1 MTEQELDVKAL
12 EEAKRH
18 MGDFAWLTTILG
30 LAAAGFYFTLPFLV
44 ATGMVPFLV
53 AATVMAVLTYLAY
66 TALHEAA
73 HGSVSGSHQGLRWIN
88 ELVGYVSGLVLGV
101 PLTAH
106 RHEHLAHHRHTND
119 PEADP
124 DFLLS
129 DLTRSPLAAVRAA
142 AKGIFQNYRYYL
154 KHRWSL
160 KNASQNRAF
169 CLEILAILGVR
180 VAIMLL
186 TDPISALALFLIGG
200 LGGTII
206 LGFLFANLVH
216 NPYRDVGRYVD
227 TSTIVAAGPLNS
239 VMTWLWLFQNYHSI
253 HHLFPRVPFY
263 RYRELFDAIE
273 PIMLAR
279 GAPIYR
285 LGLSGLERR
294 TAAAASA

>member
-1 MTEQELDVKAL
+1 MTEQELDVLAL
-12 EEAKRH
+12 EQAKRH
-18 MGDFAWLTTILG
+18 MGEFAWLTVLLG
-30 LAAAGFYFTLPFLV
+30 VASSGLFFALPFMVAAG
-44 ATGMVPFLV
+44 MVSFLV
-53 AATVMAVLTYLAY
+53 AAPAMAILTYIAY

-73 HGSVSGSHQGLRWIN
+73 HGSVSGARQDLRWVN
-88 ELVGYVSGLVLGV
+88 EVVGYLSGLVLGV

-124 DFLLS
+124 DFALS
-129 DLTRSPLAAVRAA
+129 DLTRSPVAAVRTA
-142 AKGIFQNYRYYL
+142 AKAIIQNYSYYMQQ
-154 KHRWSL
+154 RWEL
-160 KNASQNRAF
+160 GNATQNRNF
-169 CLEILAILGVR
+169 CLEVVAIFGVR
-180 VAIMLL
+180 VAIVLM
-186 TDPISALALFLIGG
+186 TDPVAALALFLIGG
-200 LGGTII
+200 LGGTVL

-216 NPYRDVGRYVD
+216 NPYRDVGRYLD
-227 TSTIVAAGPLNS
+227 TSTIVAAGPLNT

-285 LGLSGLERR
+285 LGRSGLERK
-294 TAAAASA
+294 AAGAIA

>member
-1 MTEQELDVKAL
+1 MTEQELDVQAL
-12 EEAKRH
+12 EQAKRH
-18 MGDFAWLTTILG
+18 MGEFAWLTVILG
-30 LAAAGFYFTLPFLV
+30 IAASGLYFSLPFMV
-44 ATGMVPFLV
+44 SAGMVPFLV
-53 AATVMAVLTYLAY
+53 AAPAMAVLTYVAY

-73 HGSVSGSHQGLRWIN
+73 HGSVSGSRQDLRWVN
-88 ELVGYVSGLVLGV
+88 ELVGYLSGLVLGI

-124 DFLLS
+124 DFVLS

-142 AKGIFQNYRYYL
+142 AKAIIQNYSYYR
-154 KHRWSL
+154 KHRWGL
-160 KNASQNRAF
+160 GNASQNRNF
-169 CLEILAILGVR
+169 CLEVVAIVGVR
-180 VAIMLL
+180 VAIVLA
-186 TDPISALALFLIGG
+186 TDPVTALALFLVAG
-200 LGGTII
+200 LGGTVL

-216 NPYRDVGRYVD
+216 NPYQAVGRYVD
-227 TSTIVAAGPLNS
+227 TSTIIAAGPINT

-285 LGLSGLERR
+285 LGRSGLERR
-294 TAAAASA
+294 TETAPA